1 MHKTKKKWGNEGL
14 GLTNSPIIDFLC
26 HMPFLTVTIC
36 LLAAYGVLMALYT
49 RGYWRMRPFAAGSKV
64 PKSKFSVIIPA
75 RNEASNIEDCITG
88 ILAQKYPA
96 HLFDII
102 VVDDFSED
110 ETAQVVSKIALQH
123 NNVRLLQLKDFT
135 NNENLIAYK
144 KRAIE
149 IAINEASGDWIVT
162 TDADCSVTTNW
173 LATYDAYIQ
182 EHDCVMMAAPVA
194 YTNTGSLLSIFQVLD
209 FISLQGI
216 TAAAVA
222 SGSHTLC
229 NGANL
234 CYSKKAF
241 ESVGKFSGID
251 HLPSGDDMLLM
262 HKMKKSYP
270 GKIGYLFAQEA
281 VVTTAPSATLG
292 LFLQQRIRW
301 ASKATGYQDK
311 IIFWILLLVY
321 LVNASLLL
329 YLPIHFLQTGNIYTW
344 LILIGCKTL
353 IEIPFMFASA
363 TFFKQQKLLWWFAL
377 MQPFHIVYT
386 LVAGWF
392 GTFGSYKWK
401 GRTVMKQQDDHFFRK
416 LRRNKAASV
425 SLFIVAAAFLMAV
438 FAYFMAPEHSPNA
451 NRMIPEIGSMKPGFT
466 IQLLQVKRIGETKQ
480 ISFFEKLIGGEE
492 DVYTFIPITSYTIK
506 GSDIYF
512 QKYIDEGITESG
524 VMQLSLVAN
533 NPVITQTYY
542 AGTDKFGRD
551 MLSRLIIG
559 VRVSLG
565 VGLIAVLLSLTI
577 GILLGALAGFYRGWI
592 DECIMW
598 FINVIW
604 SIPTLLLVFAITLVL
619 GKGFWQ
625 VFIAVG
631 LTMWVNVA
639 RLVRGQVMAIKNRE
653 FIEATRVLGYSDTR
667 TIFIHILPN
676 IIGPILVIAAS
687 NFASAIV
694 IEAGLSFLG
703 VGVQPPQP
711 SWGLMIK
718 ENYNF
723 IITHNPALALA
734 PGIAIMILVLAFN
747 LLGNG
752 LRDAFNVREK

>member
-1 MHKTKKKWGNEGL
+1 M
-14 GLTNSPIIDFLC
+14 
-26 HMPFLTVTIC
+26 
-36 LLAAYGVLMALYT
+36 AAYGVLMALYT
-49 RGYWRMRPFAAGSKV
+49 RGHWNLRAFVAKGKTPQT
-64 PKSKFSVIIPA
+64 KFSIVIPA
-75 RNEASNIEDCITG
+75 RNEAANIENCIAG
-88 ILAQKYPA
+88 ILAQNYPS
-96 HLFDII
+96 HLFELI
-102 VVDDFSED
+102 VIDDFSED
-110 ETAQVVSKIALQH
+110 ETANIVGSIALQY
-123 NNVRLLQLKDFT
+123 NNVRLLRLQDFT
-135 NNENLIAYK
+135 KDENIVAYK

-149 IAINEASGDWIVT
+149 IAIEQANHPWIVT
-162 TDADCSVTTNW
+162 TDADCSFTNNW
-173 LATYDAYIQ
+173 LASYDAYIQ
-182 EHDCVMMAAPVA
+182 EHNCVMIAAPVS
-194 YTNTGSLLSIFQVLD
+194 YKNTGSFLSVFQVLD

-216 TAAAVA
+216 TAAAVG

-234 CYSKKAF
+234 CYSKEAF

-270 GKIGYLFAQEA
+270 EKIGYLYAQDA
-281 VVTTAPSATLG
+281 VVTTAPSATLD
-292 LFLQQRIRW
+292 LFIQQRIRW
-301 ASKATGYQDK
+301 SSKALGYQDK

-321 LVNASLLL
+321 LVNFSLLV
-329 YLPIHFLQTGNIYTW
+329 YLPVNLIETGNINNW
-344 LILIGCKTL
+344 LVFIGCKTL
-353 IEIPFMFASA
+353 VEIPLMYAA
-363 TFFKQQKLLWWFAL
+363 AKFFNQQKLLWWFLL
-377 MQPFHIVYT
+377 MQPFHILYT
-386 LVAGWF
+386 VVAGWF

-401 GRTVMKQQDDHFFRK
+401 GRTVTKNEPDRFFRK
-416 LRRNKAASV
+416 LKRNKPASV
-425 SLFIVAAAFLMAV
+425 SLYIITAAFLMAV
-438 FAYFMAPEHSPNA
+438 FAYFIAPEHSPNA

-466 IQLLQVKRIGETKQ
+466 IQLLQVKRIGQTPNA
-480 ISFFEKLIGGEE
+480 SFFDRLLNGKE
-492 DVYTFIPITSYTIK
+492 DANTFIPITSYVIK
-506 GSDIYF
+506 GDSIYF
-512 QKYIDEGITESG
+512 QKYIDEGITEAG
-524 VMQLSLVAN
+524 VMPLRLTAIE
-533 NPVITQTYY
+533 PVITKTYY
-542 AGTDKFGRD
+542 VGTDKFGRD

-565 VGLIAVLLSLTI
+565 VGMIAVLLSLTI

-604 SIPTLLLVFAITLVL
+604 SIPTLLLVFAMTLVL

-653 FIEATRVLGYSDTR
+653 FIEAAQVLGYSNTR
-667 TIFIHILPN
+667 TIFLHILPN
-676 IIGPILVIAAS
+676 IIGPVLVIAAS

>member
-1 MHKTKKKWGNEGL
+1 MYL
-14 GLTNSPIIDFLC
+14 F
-26 HMPFLTVTIC
+26 TVTIC

-49 RGYWRMRPFAAGSKV
+49 KGYWSMCAFVAGIKT
-64 PKSKFSVIIPA
+64 PTNKFSIVIPA
-75 RNEASNIEDCITG
+75 RNEAANIEACIAG
-88 ILAQKYPA
+88 ILVQNYPT
-96 HLFDII
+96 HLFEVI
-102 VVDDFSED
+102 VIDDFSED
-110 ETAQVVSKIALQH
+110 ETADIVASLALQH
-123 NNVRLLQLKDFT
+123 NNVRLLRLQDFT
-135 NNENLIAYK
+135 KDENIIAYK

-149 IAINEASGDWIVT
+149 IAIEQANHAWIVT
-162 TDADCSVTTNW
+162 TDADCSFTNNW
-173 LATYDAYIQ
+173 LATYDAYMQ
-182 EHDCVMMAAPVA
+182 EHDCMMVAAPVT
-194 YTNTGSLLSIFQVLD
+194 YKNTGSFLSIFQVLD

-241 ESVGKFSGID
+241 ETVGKFSGID

-262 HKMKKSYP
+262 HKMKQSFE
-270 GKIGYLFAQEA
+270 GKIGYLYAADA
-281 VVTTAPSATLG
+281 VVTTAPSATLE
-292 LFLQQRIRW
+292 LFIQQRIRW
-301 ASKATGYQDK
+301 SSKALGYQDK
-311 IIFWILLLVY
+311 LIFWILLLVY
-321 LVNASLLL
+321 LVNFSLLA
-329 YLPIHFLQTGNIYTW
+329 YLPVTLIQTGNINKW
-344 LILIGCKTL
+344 LLLIGCKTI
-353 IEIPFMFASA
+353 IELPFMYGSA
-363 TFFKQQKLLWWFAL
+363 KFFKQQKLLVWFL
-377 MQPFHIVYT
+377 FMQPFHILYT
-386 LVAGWF
+386 VVAGWF

-401 GRTVMKQQDDHFFRK
+401 GRTVTKHEPDSFFRK
-416 LRRNKAASV
+416 LKRNKPASV
-425 SLFIVAAAFLMAV
+425 SLYIIAAAFLMAV
-438 FAYFMAPEHSPNA
+438 FAYFIAPEHSPNA
-451 NRMIPEIGSMKPGFT
+451 NRMIPEIGSMKPGFSM
-466 IQLLQVKRIGETKQ
+466 QLLQVKRIGQ
-480 ISFFEKLIGGEE
+480 IPNGSFFDRLISGKE
-492 DVYTFIPITSYTIK
+492 DTNTFIPITSYNIK
-506 GSDIYF
+506 GDSIYY
-512 QKYIDEGITESG
+512 QKYIDEGITEQAA
-524 VMQLSLVAN
+524 MPLNLTATK
-533 NPVITQTYY
+533 PVIHQTYY

-565 VGLIAVLLSLTI
+565 VGMIAVFLSLTI

-653 FIEATRVLGYSDTR
+653 FIEAAQVLGYSNTR
-667 TIFIHILPN
+667 TIFLHILPN
-676 IIGPILVIAAS
+676 IIGPVLVIAAS